1 MPKLV
6 DYAARFEFLRQ
17 AAFAV
22 VRDQGPHALS
32 RYTIAAA
39 LGTSANTV
47 RRLVAP
53 GVDLRELAADEV
65 QRRRRHG
72 RWGRP
77 RQAEPLALATD
88 VLRGTLPDVPHR
100 IAEELV
106 WLRLEVDAARPQLG
120 EEDVPEALRRDWT
133 LAELGHVPEVTPDE
147 CGGAGQREAPD
158 RDDTLALHRAHHE
171 QDTTSR
177 IDHALEALGVQDPAE
192 PLRTRAVVDGLRLAA
207 CLGQVT
213 PSGAVEALEHHLRM
227 LTHGLGSTG

>member
-6 DYAARFEFLRQ
+6 DYSARFEFLRQ

-22 VRDQGPHALS
+22 VRDQGPHTLS
-32 RYTIAAA
+32 RYTMAAA

-77 RQAEPLALATD
+77 GRAEPLALAMHL
-88 VLRGTLPDVPHR
+88 LRGTLPDEPHR
-100 IAEELV
+100 VAEELV
-106 WLRLEVDAARPQLG
+106 WLRLEVDDARPELG
-120 EEDVPEALRRDWT
+120 EAEDPAALLRDYRVAEVGPVPEPGEVPDSAAATTPSDARPDPLAHHRD
-133 LAELGHVPEVTPDE
+133 
-147 CGGAGQREAPD
+147 
-158 RDDTLALHRAHHE
+158 HHE
-171 QDTTSR
+171 QETSNR
-177 IDHALEALGVQDPAE
+177 ITHALEALGVHDPAE

-207 CLGQVT
+207 CLGRVT